1 MSEGI
6 KDKAAR
12 YKNLQEDETFLEVL
26 EIVLEDQVNI
36 FLAPDSLPDEIEQAR
51 NVALALEK
59 IADVIQS
66 VIDEETFYDNKT
78 QH

>member
-26 EIVLEDQVNI
+26 EIVLEDQVSI

-59 IADVIQS
+59 IADVIQN
-66 VIDEETFYDNKT
+66 VIDEETFYDKKT

>member
-12 YKNLQEDETFLEVL
+12 YKSLQEDETFMEVL
-26 EIVLEDQVNI
+26 EIVLEDQVSI

-59 IADVIQS
+59 IADVIQN
-66 VIDEETFYDNKT
+66 VIDEETFYDKKT

>member
-1 MSEGI
+1 LSEGI

-26 EIVLEDQVNI
+26 EIVLEDQVSI
-36 FLAPDSLPDEIEQAR
+36 FLAPDSLPDEIERAR

-66 VIDEETFYDNKT
+66 VIDEETFYDKKT

>member
-1 MSEGI
+1 LSEGI

-26 EIVLEDQVNI
+26 EIVLEDQVRI

-66 VIDEETFYDNKT
+66 VIDEETFYDKKT

>member
-1 MSEGI
+1 LSEGI

-36 FLAPDSLPDEIEQAR
+36 FLASDSLPDEIEQAR
-51 NVALALEK
+51 NVALALKK

-66 VIDEETFYDNKT
+66 AIDEETFYDNKT

>member
-12 YKNLQEDETFLEVL
+12 YKNLQEDETFMEVL
-26 EIVLEDQVNI
+26 EIVLEDQVSI

-59 IADVIQS
+59 IADVIQN
-66 VIDEETFYDNKT
+66 VIDEETFYDKKT

>member
-1 MSEGI
+1 LSEGI

>member
-1 MSEGI
+1 LSEGI

-12 YKNLQEDETFLEVL
+12 YKNLQEDETFMEVL
-26 EIVLEDQVNI
+26 EIVLEDQVSI

-59 IADVIQS
+59 IADVIQN
-66 VIDEETFYDNKT
+66 VIDEETFYDKKT

>member
-12 YKNLQEDETFLEVL
+12 YKNLQEDETFMEVL
-26 EIVLEDQVNI
+26 EIVLEDQVSI

-66 VIDEETFYDNKT
+66 VIDEETFYDKKT

>member
-36 FLAPDSLPDEIEQAR
+36 FLASDSLPDEIEQAR
-51 NVALALEK
+51 NVALALKK

-66 VIDEETFYDNKT
+66 AIDEETFYDNKT

>member
-26 EIVLEDQVNI
+26 EIVLEDQVSI

-66 VIDEETFYDNKT
+66 VIDEETFYDKKN

>member
-1 MSEGI
+1 
-6 KDKAAR
+6 
-12 YKNLQEDETFLEVL
+12 LQEDETFMEVL
-26 EIVLEDQVNI
+26 EIVLEDQVSI

-59 IADVIQS
+59 IADVIQN
-66 VIDEETFYDNKT
+66 VIDEETFYDKKT

>member
-26 EIVLEDQVNI
+26 EIVLEDQVSI

-66 VIDEETFYDNKT
+66 VIDEETFYDKKT

>member
-36 FLAPDSLPDEIEQAR
+36 FLAPDSLPDEIDQAR

>member
-12 YKNLQEDETFLEVL
+12 YKNLQEDETFMEVL
-26 EIVLEDQVNI
+26 EIVLEDQVSI

-51 NVALALEK
+51 NVALALKK

-66 VIDEETFYDNKT
+66 AIDEETFYDNKT

>member
-26 EIVLEDQVNI
+26 EIVLEDQVRI

-66 VIDEETFYDNKT
+66 VIDEETFYDKKT

>member
-66 VIDEETFYDNKT
+66 AIDEETFYDNKT

>member
-26 EIVLEDQVNI
+26 EIVLEDQVRI
-36 FLAPDSLPDEIEQAR
+36 FLAPDSLPDEIDQAR
-51 NVALALEK
+51 NVALSLEK

-66 VIDEETFYDNKT
+66 VIDEETFYDKKT

>member
-26 EIVLEDQVNI
+26 EIVLEDQVSI
-36 FLAPDSLPDEIEQAR
+36 FLSPDSLPDEIDQAR
-51 NVALALEK
+51 NVALSLEK

-66 VIDEETFYDNKT
+66 VIDEETFYDKKN

>member
-26 EIVLEDQVNI
+26 EIVLEDQVRI

-66 VIDEETFYDNKT
+66 VIDEETFYDKKN

>member
-1 MSEGI
+1 LSEGI

-26 EIVLEDQVNI
+26 EIVLEDQVSI
-36 FLAPDSLPDEIEQAR
+36 FLSPDSLPDEIDQAR
-51 NVALALEK
+51 NVALSLEK

-66 VIDEETFYDNKT
+66 VIDEETFYDKKT

>member
-26 EIVLEDQVNI
+26 EIVLEDQVSI

-59 IADVIQS
+59 IADVIQN
-66 VIDEETFYDNKT
+66 VIDEETFYDKKM

>member
-26 EIVLEDQVNI
+26 EIVLEDQVSI
-36 FLAPDSLPDEIEQAR
+36 FLSPDSLPDEIDQAR
-51 NVALALEK
+51 NVALSLEK

-66 VIDEETFYDNKT
+66 VIDEETFYDKKT

>member
-66 VIDEETFYDNKT
+66 VIDEETFYDKKT

>member
-1 MSEGI
+1 LSEGI

-26 EIVLEDQVNI
+26 EIVLEDQVRI

-66 VIDEETFYDNKT
+66 VIDEETFYDKKN